1 MKGSVPVVDQITTV
15 LDVKALLRR
24 FGIVIYMG
32 NPLADYE
39 MWEDELRELYMEK
52 LITAEEF
59 RQSMTVIQRAKIPYL
74 GT

>member
-1 MKGSVPVVDQITTV
+1 MKGSVPVMDTITTI

-32 NPLADYE
+32 SPLADYE
-39 MWEDELRELYMEK
+39 IWEDELRELYMEK
-52 LITAEEF
+52 LITVEEF
-59 RQSMTVIQRAKIPYL
+59 RQAMAVIQRAKIPYL